1 MNENKH
7 TKGPWFVDGGLE
19 SVFTEVE
26 GEGGLTT
33 ICDLPEWLGEYQQER
48 EANAHLIAAAPELL
62 SSLEAAM
69 EYIYRTPC
77 DPDINKEQIEAGEL
91 LDSFNV
97 EDLINKAKGYPERS
111 EEATKG
117 SINKAKGI
125 NK

>member
-33 ICDLPEWLGEYQQER
+33 ICDLPEWLGEYQQEK
-48 EANAHLIAAAPELL
+48 EANAHLIAAAPEM
-62 SSLEAAM
+62 LEALV
-69 EYIYRTPC
+69 EYKRYFNLC
-77 DPDINKEQIEAGEL
+77 IEAQ
-91 LDSFNV
+91 DPP
-97 EDLINKAKGYPERS
+97 DLMGLHTEVRRLTTI
-111 EEATKG
+111 
-117 SINKAKGI
+117 INKAKGI